1 MIRLI
6 AIMFLAASTA
16 HALHP
21 DAGESASRAAR
32 TVSSAQVKEVVQ
44 AYLEEKTREL
54 REDVEIVVRSVP
66 DRITWTGERLQLQV
80 EENPAL
86 RLRGPATV
94 VVNLVVDGRLQNRIV
109 TSAVVR
115 TFSRVLVAARR
126 LDRHTTL
133 SPGDF
138 REIRMETTFLQ
149 RPAFSSGDSLTGL
162 RTRRIV
168 APGSLLYED
177 MLEPQP
183 LVFEGDDVSIIV
195 SSGAVRLSTHAV
207 AREDGWKGDV
217 ITVKREGNREAVKAR
232 VEGSGTVAIGSGGKE
247 RP

>member
-1 MIRLI
+1 MIRIL
-6 AIMFLAASTA
+6 AIMLLAASAA
-16 HALHP
+16 HALVP

-32 TVSSAQVKEVVQ
+32 TVSPAQVREVVQ
-44 AYLEEKTREL
+44 TYMEEKTRGL
-54 REDVEIVVRSVP
+54 REEVEIVVRSVS
-66 DRITWTGERLQLQV
+66 DRITWTGEKLQLQV

-94 VVNLVVDGRLQNRIV
+94 VVNLLVDGRLQNRVV

-115 TFSRVLVAARR
+115 TFGRVLVATRR
-126 LDRHTTL
+126 LDRHSTL
-133 SPGDF
+133 TPDDV

-149 RPAFSSGDSLTGL
+149 RPPISSSDSLTGL

-207 AREDGWKGDV
+207 AKEDGWKGDV
-217 ITVKREGNREAVKAR
+217 ITVKREGNREAVRVR
-232 VEGSGTVAIGSGGKE
+232 VEGAGTVAIGSGGKE